1 MKTNLDIKVQIAG
14 RPYSLS
20 IASEE
25 ERVVRKAAE
34 EVSQTIR
41 DYSKAFEYKD
51 HQDLFAMVA
60 LQHAANSIRLEEEK
74 SFREKEMK
82 EKLLAIDDLLSA
94 QFNQK

>member
-20 IASEE
+20 VAVEE

-34 EVSQTIR
+34 EVSQTIK
-41 DYSKAFEYKD
+41 DYSKVFEYKD

-60 LQHAANSIRLEEEK
+60 LQHAATSIRLEEEK
-74 SFREKEMK
+74 SFREKEL
-82 EKLLAIDDLLSA
+82 EERLIAIDGLLSA
-94 QFNQK
+94 QLNQ